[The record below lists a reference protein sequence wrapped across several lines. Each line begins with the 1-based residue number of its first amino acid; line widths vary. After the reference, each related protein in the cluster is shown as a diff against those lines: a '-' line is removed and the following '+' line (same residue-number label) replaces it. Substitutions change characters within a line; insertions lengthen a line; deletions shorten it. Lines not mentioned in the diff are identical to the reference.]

1 MAQQQQQQL
10 QQQHHSSSS
19 NNNNSILLL
28 QQQPQ
33 QEQLQQY
40 NNNLYSQNYNM
51 EEYERRKRREREKIE
66 RQQGIQ
72 IDDRETSL
80 FGEPRRLTENDAEIT
95 AALGEFG
102 EARVYI
108 NQSTVGISRNAPA
121 GAVNPR
127 LQAPPLLPPQGKSPS
142 ASASASA
149 ASSSAGSANLG
160 LPNQQQQQ
168 QQHYQQQQRPST
180 YLKQTDNKPPYN
192 GRGGYPGQPMKNDIP
207 SSSGMAPPRG
217 PPRSSANSSS
227 SNSSSS
233 ATNNANSSQQ
243 PTLLGPP
250 LSTQTPNG
258 REKSFLGPPAPALH
272 NGTGG
277 RFVPPAASQRPG
289 AGQQPPPPEKD
300 VNKIFS
306 AIKSNFGTVTPL
318 TLIAATP
325 HAPLT
330 DNFNP
335 LAPNKKIYAIDMI
348 GGSSPT
354 PEPSSSLFSPIAP
367 IASPIS
373 SIMTTPP
380 QASQL
385 PLGGAASG
393 ATSVVEPLAPL
404 LQLPPTPPKA
414 ANVITSPATAKP
426 LKTEKNHTLEK
437 QDSCLEND
445 LELSESE
452 DEQRKKEG
460 RSAGNSS
467 NSSESDSSESG
478 SESSSKNDQQHHPN
492 HHQQQQH
499 HLLQQQQQSSI
510 LQQQQQ
516 QQSNL
521 LQQQHR
527 SNSLTS
533 QLTSNGAQNKKV
545 RHEIIARGSNTITGL
560 LNSSVF
566 GSGAS
571 GGGAGSGVNSNSAV
585 GGAGSV
591 GGTLSSGG
599 SSSNKTPSPTES
611 NKWTLSRFFHKPAN
625 QTNSSES
632 VSPGNVSM
640 KVPGILPGGAQIIP
654 ESIDVTTAIV
664 KNEKLHDDH
673 MDMEEGEEEDDDEEQ
688 QQQQLRYGAGLSVT
702 PVGVAVAVKK
712 EAIDAIDAIPKIKRE
727 SAEALIAARLS
738 DSGTSGSGSGSS
750 SSSSSSSDSGQTGGE
765 VAAMPMLPGPG
776 ETLQLPGVPA
786 AITTVMRV
794 PPQQAQKAPPSN
806 SVTLTPILQLPASP
820 KQRQKKPRKKK
831 AVTSAPILDSSDD
844 DEPPPK
850 HPGLE
855 HPAGAA
861 LQQAQ
866 PATSTEAVKKGRGRP
881 RKQQQSGGSGNLSSA
896 SAGSSS
902 QTNQTTTTTKGPTL
916 TAAKKPLAKAP
927 LAMSRARKR
936 DHSSHSHSQSHSQSS
951 SNGNTPTKKLAA
963 TPVLVGGYLKP
974 SSVRAGNS
982 SSSDEDSSSSAGS
995 SSKSSSSSSSSD
1007 DTETQNTNCRIV
1019 KLNKTGAGPPMVAM
1033 APLAS
1038 GSSSPNSSSGSE
1050 PEHQNQ
1056 ARAGQLMGSGGQS
1069 QAQQLAAYKPMAMS
1083 QHSQQLSSSE
1093 CSSSSGGCG
1102 GGGGGSSSSGEED
1115 EASRRLGE
1123 KERERKPKSD
1133 KNKISTLT
1141 RIFNPKEGGAKKQGQ
1156 VVIVDLQ
1163 EEQQQGKLDAAAA
1176 AAQPPQAAVA
1186 AANAM
1191 AKPRMT
1197 PTQQQNQHLGASLAS
1212 PARTTTPH
1220 LTSLICKIDLSK
1232 LSRER
1237 IMRLKKLTPAQQNGH
1252 LTPKDQQT
1260 HLPNGYST
1268 GDSNSN
1274 AAAAAK
1280 VKHEHP
1286 VKPEP
1291 ELDAGYESKFKPG
1304 NVKQEFQ
1311 LKQERD
1317 RERERERDRERDQ
1330 PPGRR
1335 RKRSSSS
1342 SSSPYKE
1349 KKRKKEKADQLQI
1362 GKELLPVPVLLPSN
1376 NHERMPNHDRLS
1388 YDKLQLLREDAAAA
1402 AAAAAAGGVVVA
1414 DGVVAPNGSPS
1425 KKLLAMS
1432 PLPPP
1437 PTATHVPPATCNEAV
1452 QTTPPSVTLTT
1463 ATVATAPAARPPPIT
1478 RLIYRSYF
1486 DREEEHP
1493 SDDHRKNNQFLQEA
1507 INRKHAA
1514 DSERDSFNQVTLYLE
1529 AVVYFLLTADAM
1541 ERCSSETATYTM
1553 YKDTLSLIKFIS
1565 TKFRPYQQ
1573 STNGQHETHN
1583 KVAILSLRCQSL
1595 ISLKLYKLRRAN
1607 CRAII
1612 NSLTDFFRVG
1622 RGDIVNGNTPSS
1634 ISPSNSVGSQ
1644 GSGSNTPPGKI
1655 VPQDIHNMLCKQN
1668 EYLSYLNSAHELW
1681 DQADRLVRTGNH
1693 IDFFRELDHENGPL
1707 TLHSTMHEV
1716 FRYVQAGLKT
1726 LRDAVS
1732 HPTHQAHQSQ

>member
-1 MAQQQQQQL
+1 MDIHMKKL
-10 QQQHHSSSS
+10 TK
-19 NNNNSILLL
+19 
-28 QQQPQ
+28 PR
-33 QEQLQQY
+33 
-40 NNNLYSQNYNM
+40 M

-80 FGEPRRLTENDAEIT
+80 FAEPRRLTEGDAEIT
-95 AALGEFG
+95 AALGEFV

-108 NQSTVGISRNAPA
+108 NNQTVGISRSAPGA
-121 GAVNPR
+121 GNPR
-127 LQAPPLLPPQGKSPS
+127 LQAPLPPPGTFNLGHSPSS

-149 ASSSAGSANLG
+149 SSSAAGSNSASAGSA
-160 LPNQQQQQ
+160 LPGQQQQQ
-168 QQHYQQQQRPST
+168 QQQHQHYQQQQRPST
-180 YLKQTDNKPPYN
+180 YLKQADNKPPYN

-217 PPRSSANSSS
+217 PPRSSS
-227 SNSSSS
+227 SNSASNSSS
-233 ATNNANSSQQ
+233 ATNNNASGGGVPASSA
-243 PTLLGPP
+243 PLGPP
-250 LSTQTPNG
+250 LSTQMPNG
-258 REKSFLGPPAPALH
+258 REKSFLGPLPPALH

-277 RFVPPAASQRPG
+277 RFVPPAASKRP
-289 AGQQPPPPEKD
+289 ATGQAPPPEFL
-300 VNKIFS
+300 NKIFS
-306 AIKSNFGTVTPL
+306 DIANSFGVKGLNP
-318 TLIAATP
+318 IAATP
-325 HAPLT
+325 HAPTRENYNLT
-330 DNFNP
+330 
-335 LAPNKKIYAIDMI
+335 APNKQKYAIDLI
-348 GGSSPT
+348 GSPPSS
-354 PEPSSSLFSPIAP
+354 ESSSLFPPIAP
-367 IASPIS
+367 IASPIAPLL
-373 SIMTTPP
+373 TTPP

-385 PLGGAASG
+385 PLGGATSG
-393 ATSVVEPLAPL
+393 TTSVVEPLAPL
-404 LQLPPTPPKA
+404 HQLPPTPPKA
-414 ANVITSPATAKP
+414 ASVVTSPALAKP
-426 LKTEKNHTLEK
+426 LKTEKNHSLEK

-478 SESSSKNDQQHHPN
+478 SESSSKNDLQHHPN
-492 HHQQQQH
+492 LQQQQQH
-499 HLLQQQQQSSI
+499 HQLQQQQLSIQQPQVLQQQQQ
-510 LQQQQQ
+510 
-516 QQSNL
+516 
-521 LQQQHR
+521 HR
-527 SNSLTS
+527 P
-533 QLTSNGAQNKKV
+533 QPLTSNGAQNKKY

-560 LNSSVF
+560 LSSSGF
-566 GSGAS
+566 GSG
-571 GGGAGSGVNSNSAV
+571 GGNGGSTVVNSNSVV
-585 GGAGSV
+585 GPGS
-591 GGTLSSGG
+591 GSAGTLSSGG

-611 NKWTLSRFFHKPAN
+611 NKWNLSRFFHKPQAN
-625 QTNSSES
+625 SES

-664 KNEKLHDDH
+664 KNEKIHDDH
-673 MDMEEGEEEDDDEEQ
+673 MAMEEGEEEDEDEE
-688 QQQQLRYGAGLSVT
+688 QQLRYGGGLSVT
-702 PVGVAVAVKK
+702 PVAVKK
-712 EAIDAIDAIPKIKRE
+712 EAIDAVSEMALGAIPKIKRE
-727 SAEALIAARLS
+727 SAEAVISARLS
-738 DSGTSGSGSGSS
+738 DSGTSASGSS
-750 SSSSSSSDSGQTGGE
+750 SSSSSSSDSTAGGE
-765 VAAMPMLPGPG
+765 VVPMPGPG
-776 ETLQLPGVPA
+776 ETLQIPGVPA

-794 PPQQAQKAPPSN
+794 PPTQSQKAPPSN
-806 SVTLTPILQLPASP
+806 SVTLTPIQPLPTSP

-831 AVTSAPILDSSDD
+831 PVTSAPILDSSDD

-850 HPGLE
+850 HPGLD
-855 HPAGAA
+855 HSAVSV
-861 LQQAQ
+861 QTQ
-866 PATSTEAVKKGRGRP
+866 PAADTVKKGRGRP

-902 QTNQTTTTTKGPTL
+902 QTKGPTL
-916 TAAKKPLAKAP
+916 TAAKKPLAKTP

-936 DHSSHSHSQSHSQSS
+936 EHSSQSS
-951 SNGNTPTKKLAA
+951 SNGNTPTKKVA
-963 TPVLVGGYLKP
+963 TPVLVAATALKP
-974 SSVRAGNS
+974 SSVHAGS
-982 SSSDEDSSSSAGS
+982 SSSDEDSSSSGGS
-995 SSKSSSSSSSSD
+995 SSKSSSSTSSSD

-1019 KLNKTGAGPPMVAM
+1019 KLNKTGAGVQKKA
-1033 APLAS
+1033 LLGS
-1038 GSSSPNSSSGSE
+1038 GSSSPSSSGSE
-1050 PEHQNQ
+1050 QEDQARNQ
-1056 ARAGQLMGSGGQS
+1056 AGSGQS
-1069 QAQQLAAYKPMAMS
+1069 VAQQLPPYKPLAMS

-1093 CSSSSGGCG
+1093 SSSSSGGCG

-1115 EASRRLGE
+1115 EARRE
-1123 KERERKPKSD
+1123 KERERKSKSD
-1133 KNKISTLT
+1133 KNKINTLT

-1163 EEQQQGKLDAAAA
+1163 EEQQQGKLDAAA
-1176 AAQPPQAAVA
+1176 QPSQVPVA
-1186 AANAM
+1186 TVAPITV
-1191 AKPRMT
+1191 KPRMT
-1197 PTQQQNQHLGASLAS
+1197 PTQQQQLGAGLAS

-1252 LTPKDQQT
+1252 LTPKDQAT
-1260 HLPNGYST
+1260 NAVHVPNGFAG
-1268 GDSNSN
+1268 GDTNS
-1274 AAAAAK
+1274 AAK

-1317 RERERERDRERDQ
+1317 RDRERERERERERDREREQ
-1330 PPGRR
+1330 PPPGRR

-1349 KKRKKEKADQLQI
+1349 KKRKKPKADHLQM

-1388 YDKLQLLREDAAAA
+1388 YDKLQLLHEDAAAA
-1402 AAAAAAGGVVVA
+1402 AAAGAGDVTSA
-1414 DGVVAPNGSPS
+1414 NGSPT

-1437 PTATHVPPATCNEAV
+1437 PTVTVAPATCNEAV
-1452 QTTPPSVTLTT
+1452 QTTPPS
-1463 ATVATAPAARPPPIT
+1463 ATAASATAASAARAPQPEPAP

-1486 DREEEHP
+1486 DRDVEHT
-1493 SDDHRKNNQFLQEA
+1493 SDDPRKNNQFLQEA

-1514 DSERDSFNQVTLYLE
+1514 DLERDSFNQVTLYLE

-1541 ERCSSETATYTM
+1541 ERCSSEQATNTM

-1595 ISLKLYKLRRAN
+1595 ISLKLYKLRKAAI
-1607 CRAII
+1607 RAILA
-1612 NSLTDFFRVG
+1612 NLSEFFRVG
-1622 RGDIVNGNTPSS
+1622 RVDIVNGNTPSS

-1655 VPQDIHNMLCKQN
+1655 VPQDIHNQLSKQN
-1668 EYLSYLNSAHELW
+1668 EYFSYVNNAHDLW

-1693 IDFFRELDHENGPL
+1693 IEFFRKLDHENGPL

-1732 HPTHQAHQSQ
+1732 HPTHQSQ

>member
-1 MAQQQQQQL
+1 MDIHMKKL
-10 QQQHHSSSS
+10 TK
-19 NNNNSILLL
+19 
-28 QQQPQ
+28 PR
-33 QEQLQQY
+33 
-40 NNNLYSQNYNM
+40 M

-80 FGEPRRLTENDAEIT
+80 FGEPRRVTEGDAEIT
-95 AALGEFG
+95 AALGEFF

-108 NQSTVGISRNAPA
+108 NNQTVGISRSAPGA
-121 GAVNPR
+121 GNPR
-127 LQAPPLLPPQGKSPS
+127 LQPNMPPQGKSLGHSPS
-142 ASASASA
+142 SASASA
-149 ASSSAGSANLG
+149 AAGPTSASATTA
-160 LPNQQQQQ
+160 LPGQQ
-168 QQHYQQQQRPST
+168 QQHYQQQQRPPT
-180 YLKQTDNKPPYN
+180 YVKQADNKPPYN

-217 PPRSSANSSS
+217 PPRSSS
-227 SNSSSS
+227 SNSNSSS
-233 ATNNANSSQQ
+233 ATNNASSGGV
-243 PTLLGPP
+243 PASTPLGPP
-250 LSTQTPNG
+250 LSTQMPNG

-277 RFVPPAASQRPG
+277 RFVPPAASKRPG
-289 AGQQPPPPEKD
+289 VGQQPPPPEKD
-300 VNKIFS
+300 VNKIISDIANIF
-306 AIKSNFGTVTPL
+306 TVQPL

-325 HAPLT
+325 HAPTRENYNL
-330 DNFNP
+330 
-335 LAPNKKIYAIDMI
+335 LAPNKQKYAMDIP
-348 GGSSPT
+348 SSP
-354 PEPSSSLFSPIAP
+354 PSAEPSSLMTPLFAP
-367 IASPIS
+367 IASPIAPLV
-373 SIMTTPP
+373 TTPP

-385 PLGGAASG
+385 PLGGATSG
-393 ATSVVEPLAPL
+393 TILAGEALAPL
-404 LQLPPTPPKA
+404 HQLPPTPPKA
-414 ANVITSPATAKP
+414 ASGVTSPGPGKP
-426 LKTEKNHTLEK
+426 LKTEKNHSLEK

-478 SESSSKNDQQHHPN
+478 SESSSKNDPQHHPN
-492 HHQQQQH
+492 HQQH
-499 HLLQQQQQSSI
+499 HHQ

-516 QQSNL
+516 QQQQQASMQQQQVL
-521 LQQQHR
+521 QQQQQHR
-527 SNSLTS
+527 P
-533 QLTSNGAQNKKV
+533 QPLTSNGAQNKKF

-560 LNSSVF
+560 LSSSGF
-566 GSGAS
+566 GSGGSVGPAGLNS
-571 GGGAGSGVNSNSAV
+571 SAAMGAGSGS
-585 GGAGSV
+585 

-611 NKWTLSRFFHKPAN
+611 NKWNLSRFFHKPAN
-625 QTNSSES
+625 QTNSEN

-664 KNEKLHDDH
+664 KNEKIHDDH
-673 MDMEEGEEEDDDEEQ
+673 MAMEDGEEEDDDEEQ
-688 QQQQLRYGAGLSVT
+688 QLRYGGGLSVT
-702 PVGVAVAVKK
+702 PVAVKK
-712 EAIDAIDAIPKIKRE
+712 EAIDAVSEMALGAIPKTQIKRE
-727 SAEALIAARLS
+727 SAEALLSARLS
-738 DSGTSGSGSGSS
+738 DSGTSASGSS
-750 SSSSSSSDSGQTGGE
+750 SSSSSSSDSAVGGE
-765 VAAMPMLPGPG
+765 VVPKLGLG
-776 ETLQLPGVPA
+776 EILQLPGVPA

-794 PPQQAQKAPPSN
+794 QPTQSQKAPPSN
-806 SVTLTPILQLPASP
+806 SVTLTPILPLPTSP

-850 HPGLE
+850 HPGLD
-855 HPAGAA
+855 HTAVSVQTPPAAD
-861 LQQAQ
+861 
-866 PATSTEAVKKGRGRP
+866 TVKKGRGRP

-902 QTNQTTTTTKGPTL
+902 QTKGPTL
-916 TAAKKPLAKAP
+916 TAAKKPLAKTP

-936 DHSSHSHSQSHSQSS
+936 EHSSQSS
-951 SNGNTPTKKLAA
+951 SNGNTPTKKVA
-963 TPVLVGGYLKP
+963 TPQLVAAPLKP
-974 SSVRAGNS
+974 TSVTAGS
-982 SSSDEDSSSSAGS
+982 SSSDEDSSSSAES

-1019 KLNKTGAGPPMVAM
+1019 KLNKTGAVQKKALLG
-1033 APLAS
+1033 S
-1038 GSSSPNSSSGSE
+1038 GSSSPSSSGSE
-1050 PEHQNQ
+1050 PEDQTTRSQ
-1056 ARAGQLMGSGGQS
+1056 VGSGQAL
-1069 QAQQLAAYKPMAMS
+1069 AQQLPPYKQLPIS
-1083 QHSQQLSSSE
+1083 QHSQHLSSSE
-1093 CSSSSGGCG
+1093 CSSSSGGCTAVC
-1102 GGGGGSSSSGEED
+1102 SSSSGEED
-1115 EASRRLGE
+1115 EGRRE

-1163 EEQQQGKLDAAAA
+1163 EEQQQGKLDAAA
-1176 AAQPPQAAVA
+1176 QPPPPQAPPA
-1186 AANAM
+1186 APAAIM

-1197 PTQQQNQHLGASLAS
+1197 PTQQQQLGAGLAS

-1252 LTPKDQQT
+1252 LTPKDQAT
-1260 HLPNGYST
+1260 NAVHVPNGYA
-1268 GDSNSN
+1268 GDTNP
-1274 AAAAAK
+1274 ATK

-1291 ELDAGYESKFKPG
+1291 ELDAGYEAKFKPG

-1317 RERERERDRERDQ
+1317 RDRERERERERERDREREQ

-1388 YDKLQLLREDAAAA
+1388 YDKLQLLHEDAAAVIGDVSA
-1402 AAAAAAGGVVVA
+1402 A
-1414 DGVVAPNGSPS
+1414 NGSPT
-1425 KKLLAMS
+1425 KKMMVMS

-1437 PTATHVPPATCNEAV
+1437 PTVTVAPATCNEAV
-1452 QTTPPSVTLTT
+1452 QTTPPSATT
-1463 ATVATAPAARPPPIT
+1463 ASATAPPVPAT

-1486 DREEEHP
+1486 DRDVEHP
-1493 SDDHRKNNQFLQEA
+1493 SDDPRKNNQFLQEA
-1507 INRKHAA
+1507 ISRKHAA
-1514 DSERDSFNQVTLYLE
+1514 DLERDSFNQVTLYLE

-1541 ERCSSETATYTM
+1541 ERCSSEQATNTM

-1573 STNGQHETHN
+1573 QSTTNIQHETHN

-1595 ISLKLYKLRRAN
+1595 ISLKLYKLRRKD
-1607 CRAII
+1607 CRAVI
-1612 NSLTDFFRVG
+1612 NSLADFFRVG
-1622 RGDIVNGNTPSS
+1622 RGDIANGNTPSS

-1644 GSGSNTPPGKI
+1644 GSGSNTPPGRI
-1655 VPQDIHNMLCKQN
+1655 VPPDIHNMLCKEN
-1668 EYLSYLNSAHELW
+1668 EFLSYLNSAHELW

-1693 IDFFRELDHENGPL
+1693 IDFIRELDHENGPL

-1732 HPTHQAHQSQ
+1732 HPTHQSQ

>member
-1 MAQQQQQQL
+1 MAQQQQQQ
-10 QQQHHSSSS
+10 QQQQNHS
-19 NNNNSILLL
+19 NNNSILLL
-28 QQQPQ
+28 QHQQPQQQ

-80 FGEPRRLTENDAEIT
+80 FGEPRRLTEGDANIT

-102 EARVYI
+102 VAREYF
-108 NQSTVGISRNAPA
+108 NQMAVGISRIAPCS
-121 GAVNPR
+121 PR
-127 LQAPPLLPPQGKSPS
+127 LQAPLPPQQGKSLGHSPSS
-142 ASASASA
+142 ASAGSTSAS
-149 ASSSAGSANLG
+149 SATSG
-160 LPNQQQQQ
+160 LPGQQ
-168 QQHYQQQQRPST
+168 QQHYQQQQRPPT
-180 YLKQTDNKPPYN
+180 YLKQADNKPPYN

-217 PPRSSANSSS
+217 PPRSSSSS
-227 SNSSSS
+227 SNNNNNINSSS
-233 ATNNANSSQQ
+233 ATNNASSSGGI
-243 PTLLGPP
+243 PASTPLGPP
-250 LSTQTPNG
+250 LSTQMPNG
-258 REKSFLGPPAPALH
+258 REKSFLGPPPPTLH

-277 RFVPPAASQRPG
+277 RFVPPAVSKRPG

-300 VNKIFS
+300 VNKIISDIASSFW
-306 AIKSNFGTVTPL
+306 VTPL
-318 TLIAATP
+318 TSIAATP
-325 HAPLT
+325 HAPTRENYNLG
-330 DNFNP
+330 
-335 LAPNKKIYAIDMI
+335 APNKQKYAIDMI
-348 GGSSPT
+348 GSP
-354 PEPSSSLFSPIAP
+354 PSAEPSPLFPPIAPMSSPIAP
-367 IASPIS
+367 LL
-373 SIMTTPP
+373 TTPP

-385 PLGGAASG
+385 PLGGATG
-393 ATSVVEPLAPL
+393 VTTSAGDALAPL
-404 LQLPPTPPKA
+404 HQLPPTPPKA
-414 ANVITSPATAKP
+414 ASVVTSPALAKP
-426 LKTEKNHTLEK
+426 LKTEKNHSLEK

-445 LELSESE
+445 LELSESDE
-452 DEQRKKEG
+452 DPKKEG

-478 SESSSKNDQQHHPN
+478 SESSSKNDLQHHPN
-492 HHQQQQH
+492 HQQPHQQ
-499 HLLQQQQQSSI
+499 

-516 QQSNL
+516 QQTSIQQQQQQV

-527 SNSLTS
+527 T
-533 QLTSNGAQNKKV
+533 QPLTSNGAQNKKF

-560 LNSSVF
+560 LSSSGF
-566 GSGAS
+566 ASGGSGGSGANSNASVAGGSGS
-571 GGGAGSGVNSNSAV
+571 GG
-585 GGAGSV
+585 
-591 GGTLSSGG
+591 TMSSGG

-625 QTNSSES
+625 QTNSES

-664 KNEKLHDDH
+664 KNEKIHDDH
-673 MDMEEGEEEDDDEEQ
+673 MAMDEGEEEDDDEEHQQQHQ
-688 QQQQLRYGAGLSVT
+688 QQQQQMRYGTGLSVT
-702 PVGVAVAVKK
+702 PVAVKK
-712 EAIDAIDAIPKIKRE
+712 EAIDAVSEMALGAAIPKNQIKRE
-727 SAEALIAARLS
+727 SAEAHNAARLS
-738 DSGTSGSGSGSS
+738 DSGTSASGSSSS
-750 SSSSSSSDSGQTGGE
+750 SSSSSSSDSGATGGE
-765 VAAMPMLPGPG
+765 VVPMPGPG

-794 PPQQAQKAPPSN
+794 PPTSQSQKAPASN
-806 SVTLTPILQLPASP
+806 SVTLTPILPLPTSP

-844 DEPPPK
+844 DEPLPK

-855 HPAGAA
+855 HSA
-861 LQQAQ
+861 LTVQAQ
-866 PATSTEAVKKGRGRP
+866 PAVDTVKKGRGRP

-902 QTNQTTTTTKGPTL
+902 QTKGPTL
-916 TAAKKPLAKAP
+916 TAAKKPLAKTP

-936 DHSSHSHSQSHSQSS
+936 DHSSQSS
-951 SNGNTPTKKLAA
+951 SNGNTPTKKLA
-963 TPVLVGGYLKP
+963 TPLMVAPTLKP
-974 SSVRAGNS
+974 KDVHAAS
-982 SSSDEDSSSSAGS
+982 SSSDDDSSSSGGS

-1019 KLNKTGAGPPMVAM
+1019 KLNKTGAVPPKAL
-1033 APLAS
+1033 PGS
-1038 GSSSPNSSSGSE
+1038 GSSSPSSSGSDQE
-1050 PEHQNQ
+1050 DL
-1056 ARAGQLMGSGGQS
+1056 ARTQVGGSGQS
-1069 QAQQLAAYKPMAMS
+1069 LAQHMPLFKQLPDS
-1083 QHSQQLSSSE
+1083 QHSQHSQHLSSSE

-1102 GGGGGSSSSGEED
+1102 GGGGGGGSSSSGEED
-1115 EASRRLGE
+1115 EARRE
-1123 KERERKPKSD
+1123 KERERKPKND
-1133 KNKISTLT
+1133 KNKINTLA

-1156 VVIVDLQ
+1156 VVIMDLQ
-1163 EEQQQGKLDAAAA
+1163 EEQQQGKLDAV
-1176 AAQPPQAAVA
+1176 AQPPVAVA
-1186 AANAM
+1186 AAVL
-1191 AKPRMT
+1191 AKARMTT
-1197 PTQQQNQHLGASLAS
+1197 PTQQQQLGAGLAS

-1252 LTPKDQQT
+1252 LTPKEQGQT
-1260 HLPNGYST
+1260 TP
-1268 GDSNSN
+1268 
-1274 AAAAAK
+1274 AAAAAAAAVHVMPNGYAAGDTNSATK

-1291 ELDAGYESKFKPG
+1291 ELDAGYEAKFKPS
-1304 NVKQEFQ
+1304 VKQEFQ

-1317 RERERERDRERDQ
+1317 RDRERERERERERDREREREQ

-1362 GKELLPVPVLLPSN
+1362 GKELLPVAVLLPSN

-1388 YDKLQLLREDAAAA
+1388 YDKLQLLHEDAAAA
-1402 AAAAAAGGVVVA
+1402 AAAAAAVVVGSDVSA
-1414 DGVVAPNGSPS
+1414 ANGSPS

-1437 PTATHVPPATCNEAV
+1437 PTVANVALVAPTTCNEAV
-1452 QTTPPSVTLTT
+1452 QTTPPMVTSTAAT
-1463 ATVATAPAARPPPIT
+1463 ATAAARAPPPAPVT
-1478 RLIYRSYF
+1478 RIIYRSYF

-1541 ERCSSETATYTM
+1541 ERCSSEAATYTM

-1595 ISLKLYKLRRAN
+1595 ISLKLFKLRRVN
-1607 CRAII
+1607 CRAICA
-1612 NSLTDFFRVG
+1612 NLTDFFRVG
-1622 RGDIVNGNTPSS
+1622 RDIVNGNTPSS

-1655 VPQDIHNMLCKQN
+1655 VPQDVHNQLSKQN
-1668 EYLSYLNSAHELW
+1668 EYLNYVSSAHELW
-1681 DQADRLVRTGNH
+1681 DQADRLVRSGNH

-1732 HPTHQAHQSQ
+1732 HPTHQSHQSQ

>member
-1 MAQQQQQQL
+1 MDIHMKKL
-10 QQQHHSSSS
+10 TK
-19 NNNNSILLL
+19 
-28 QQQPQ
+28 PR
-33 QEQLQQY
+33 
-40 NNNLYSQNYNM
+40 M

-80 FGEPRRLTENDAEIT
+80 FGEPRRLTEGDAEIT
-95 AALGEFG
+95 AALGEFI

-108 NQSTVGISRNAPA
+108 NQSTVGISRNAPGA
-121 GAVNPR
+121 GNPR
-127 LQAPPLLPPQGKSPS
+127 LQAPLPLQAKSLGHSPS
-142 ASASASA
+142 SASSGSTS
-149 ASSSAGSANLG
+149 ASSATSA
-160 LPNQQQQQ
+160 LPGQQQ
-168 QQHYQQQQRPST
+168 QQHHQQQQRPPT
-180 YLKQTDNKPPYN
+180 YLKQADNKPPYN

-217 PPRSSANSSS
+217 PPRSNSS
-227 SNSSSS
+227 SNSNSSS
-233 ATNNANSSQQ
+233 ATNNASSGGV
-243 PTLLGPP
+243 PASTVLGPP
-250 LSTQTPNG
+250 LSTQMPNG
-258 REKSFLGPPAPALH
+258 REKSFIGPPPPTLH
-272 NGTGG
+272 NGTDR
-277 RFVPPAASQRPG
+277 RFVPPAVSKRPG

-306 AIKSNFGTVTPL
+306 DIANSFSFTPL
-318 TLIAATP
+318 TSIAATP
-325 HAPLT
+325 HAPTRENYNLT
-330 DNFNP
+330 
-335 LAPNKKIYAIDMI
+335 APNKQKYAIDMI
-348 GGSSPT
+348 GSP
-354 PEPSSSLFSPIAP
+354 PSAEPSVVFFPPSAEPSVAFFPPIAP
-367 IASPIS
+367 IASPIAPLL
-373 SIMTTPP
+373 TTPP

-385 PLGGAASG
+385 PLGGVTG
-393 ATSVVEPLAPL
+393 VTTSAGEVLAPL
-404 LQLPPTPPKA
+404 HQLPPTPPKA
-414 ANVITSPATAKP
+414 ASIVTSPVLAKP
-426 LKTEKNHTLEK
+426 LKTEKNHSLEK

-445 LELSESE
+445 LELSDS
-452 DEQRKKEG
+452 DDDRKKES
-460 RSAGNSS
+460 RSAVNSS

-478 SESSSKNDQQHHPN
+478 SESSSKNDLQHDPN
-492 HHQQQQH
+492 HQQPHQQLQQQ
-499 HLLQQQQQSSI
+499 LSIQQQQQV
-510 LQQQQQ
+510 
-516 QQSNL
+516 

-527 SNSLTS
+527 P
-533 QLTSNGAQNKKV
+533 QPLTSNGAQNKKY

-560 LNSSVF
+560 LSSSGF
-566 GSGAS
+566 ASSGSG
-571 GGGAGSGVNSNSAV
+571 GSGVNSNASVA
-585 GGAGSV
+585 AGSGS

-625 QTNSSES
+625 QTNSES

-664 KNEKLHDDH
+664 KNEKINDDH

-688 QQQQLRYGAGLSVT
+688 QQQLRYGAGLSVT
-702 PVGVAVAVKK
+702 PVAVKK
-712 EAIDAIDAIPKIKRE
+712 EAIDAVSELALGAIPKNQIKRE
-727 SAEALIAARLS
+727 SAEVQNAARLS
-738 DSGTSGSGSGSS
+738 DSGTSVSGSS
-750 SSSSSSSDSGQTGGE
+750 SSSSSSSDSATGGE
-765 VAAMPMLPGPG
+765 VVPMPGPG

-794 PPQQAQKAPPSN
+794 PPPQSQKAPQSN
-806 SVTLTPILQLPASP
+806 RVTLTPILPLPTSP

-831 AVTSAPILDSSDD
+831 PATSAPILDSSDD

-850 HPGLE
+850 HPGLD
-855 HPAGAA
+855 HSAVSV
-861 LQQAQ
+861 QAQ
-866 PATSTEAVKKGRGRP
+866 PAADTVKKGRGRP

-902 QTNQTTTTTKGPTL
+902 QTKGPTL
-916 TAAKKPLAKAP
+916 TAAKKPLAKTP

-936 DHSSHSHSQSHSQSS
+936 DHSSQSS
-951 SNGNTPTKKLAA
+951 SNGNTPTKKLA
-963 TPVLVGGYLKP
+963 TPLLVAASLKP
-974 SSVRAGNS
+974 KDVHAGS

-1019 KLNKTGAGPPMVAM
+1019 KLNKTNAVPPKA
-1033 APLAS
+1033 LLGS
-1038 GSSSPNSSSGSE
+1038 GSSSPSSSGSE
-1050 PEHQNQ
+1050 QEDQ
-1056 ARAGQLMGSGGQS
+1056 ARTQIGSGQS
-1069 QAQQLAAYKPMAMS
+1069 LTQQLPSYKPLPVS

-1115 EASRRLGE
+1115 EARRE

-1133 KNKISTLT
+1133 KNKINTLT

-1156 VVIVDLQ
+1156 VVIMDLQ
-1163 EEQQQGKLDAAAA
+1163 EEQQQGKLDAVT
-1176 AAQPPQAAVA
+1176 QPLQAPAVVA
-1186 AANAM
+1186 ANVI
-1191 AKPRMT
+1191 AKTRMT
-1197 PTQQQNQHLGASLAS
+1197 PTQQQQLGAGLAS

-1252 LTPKDQQT
+1252 LTPKDQSAT
-1260 HLPNGYST
+1260 AVHVPNGYAVDT
-1268 GDSNSN
+1268 NP
-1274 AAAAAK
+1274 ATK

-1291 ELDAGYESKFKPG
+1291 ELDAGYEAKFKPSS
-1304 NVKQEFQ
+1304 VKQEFQ

-1317 RERERERDRERDQ
+1317 RDRERERERERERDREREQ

-1349 KKRKKEKADQLQI
+1349 KKRKKEKADQLQM

-1376 NHERMPNHDRLS
+1376 NHERMQNHDRLS
-1388 YDKLQLLREDAAAA
+1388 YDKLQLLHEDAAAA
-1402 AAAAAAGGVVVA
+1402 AAAVVVG
-1414 DGVVAPNGSPS
+1414 DVSAPNGSPS

-1437 PTATHVPPATCNEAV
+1437 PTVATVALVAPATCNEAV
-1452 QTTPPSVTLTT
+1452 QTTAPLATPMAVAATGASVLAVRAPPAPVTK
-1463 ATVATAPAARPPPIT
+1463 
-1478 RLIYRSYF
+1478 LIYRSYF

-1541 ERCSSETATYTM
+1541 ERCSSEAATYTM

-1612 NSLTDFFRVG
+1612 ANLTDFFRVG

-1655 VPQDIHNMLCKQN
+1655 VPQDIHNQLCKQN
-1668 EYLSYLNSAHELW
+1668 EYLSYVSSAHELW

-1732 HPTHQAHQSQ
+1732 HPTHQSQ